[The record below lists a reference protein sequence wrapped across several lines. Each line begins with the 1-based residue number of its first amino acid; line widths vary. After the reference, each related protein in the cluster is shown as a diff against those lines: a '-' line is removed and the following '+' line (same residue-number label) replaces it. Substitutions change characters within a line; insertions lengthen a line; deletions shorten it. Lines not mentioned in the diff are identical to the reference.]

1 MIILNTTFYV
11 HESIVDQ
18 FRQWIR
24 QEYIPSALNC
34 GLTEPT
40 IARLMMEPQEGMSGY
55 AVQFVADTIESASS
69 WHDEEAATLRGGFCG
84 KHGEKILFFTTYME
98 RLQP

>member
-11 HESIVDQ
+11 HESIDSLFLNWV
-18 FRQWIR
+18 R
-24 QEYIPSALNC
+24 QEYIPSALEH

-40 IARLMMEPQEGMSGY
+40 VAHLLMGPQDGMSGY
-55 AVQFVADTIESASS
+55 AVQVVSDSISHAQS
-69 WHDEEAATLRGGFCG
+69 WHDEEAATLRDTVRG

-98 RLQP
+98 RLYP